1 MTTGTVS
8 DKIRRVTKLQIR
20 SVQDPVATPGAARA
34 AVEALKL
41 MDAKGL
47 MEAGEAIEVLDL
59 ETVRRMAQR
68 AAGAGIAVAAAVA
81 LRAQGK
87 PQSKDVEAVLESLR
101 RALEASPVP
110 EFEWPSLIELF
121 GAEQLAGLVGVSVA
135 SLRRYAGGGR
145 STPDPVAARLHLLA
159 QLTADLRG
167 AYSEVGV
174 RRWFERKRT
183 QLDGLAPRDIL
194 KGDWDPDATGPQE
207 VRSLAQSLA
216 GASAT

>member
-1 MTTGTVS
+1 MA
-8 DKIRRVTKLQIR
+8 RLRIR
-20 SVQDPVATPGAARA
+20 SVQGPVATPGASRA

-41 MDAKGL
+41 MDAMGL
-47 MEAGEAIEVLDL
+47 MEAGENIEVLDL
-59 ETVRRMAQR
+59 ETVRAMAMR
-68 AAGAGIAVAAAVA
+68 AAGAGIGETATVA
-81 LRAQGK
+81 LRTRPR
-87 PQSKDVEAVLESLR
+87 PQTGEVEAALETLLT
-101 RALEASPVP
+101 ALEASPVP

-121 GAEQLAGLVGVSVA
+121 GAEQLTGLVGVSVA

-145 STPDPVAARLHLLA
+145 PTPDAVAARLHLLA

-207 VRSLAQSLA
+207 VRALARSLA

>member
-1 MTTGTVS
+1 MTSGAVS
-8 DKIRRVTKLQIR
+8 DRIRSMARLQIR
-20 SVQDPVATPGAARA
+20 SVQDPIATPGAARA
-34 AVEALKL
+34 AVEVLKL
-41 MDAKGL
+41 MDAMGL
-47 MEAGEAIEVLDL
+47 MEAGKDIEVLDL
-59 ETVRRMAQR
+59 EIVRAMAQR
-68 AAGAGIAVAAAVA
+68 AAGAGIGESATVA
-81 LRAQGK
+81 LRTRTR
-87 PQSKDVEAVLESLR
+87 PQSEQVEAVLESLR

-145 STPDPVAARLHLLA
+145 PTPDAVAARLHLLA

-194 KGDWDPDATGPQE
+194 RGDWDPDATGPQE
-207 VRSLAQSLA
+207 VRALARSLA